1 MSPTESRNNLLDI
14 VGWSSA
20 IILPALLLLLLK
32 HTSLN
37 WACVNFIVIFLAAL
51 IMWIFRLVPEYAPA
65 VFVILSTMLLG
76 LAPQSVLLSGFESDS
91 FFMALSVFGI
101 GAVVVKSR
109 LFYRLSLLTLNHLPK
124 HRMLLQFV
132 IFSIGALMTP
142 VMTAQSSRVS
152 LISHLVEDMR
162 KTAGFKPYSVAANGL
177 ACAAF
182 NGSILLSV
190 IFLTGKSSNFVLYGM
205 LSEQAQWQYGWLN
218 WFLAAAVPG
227 LVLVCAFFIMMAWT
241 FRNNEPIHINLH
253 TIRRELFQLGALS
266 IDEWAAIISIVALLV
281 GLISSSW
288 HQIPSAWISFSIFF
302 VLLTSGILNKKDFKN
317 GINWPF
323 LFYLGTIIGIM
334 RCVQEIG
341 IDSWIIEGFSWLT
354 DIADDQ
360 LVWFIV
366 LIYILS
372 WLGGF
377 LFGTMAAPA
386 LLFTVFLPIAQH
398 SFLNTWM
405 VAFIILMATE
415 AWAFPYQSSYF
426 LCYEESLAAHKAY
439 KLRPTLMINF
449 WFIFLRLAA
458 ILISI
463 PLWYLMG
470 VL

>member
-1 MSPTESRNNLLDI
+1 MGSTEHRNHMLE
-14 VGWSSA
+14 VAGWSLAVIIPA
-20 IILPALLLLLLK
+20 ILWWLLK
-32 HTSLN
+32 STLLN
-37 WACVNFIVIFLAAL
+37 WACINFMVIFSAAL

-76 LAPQSVLLSGFESDS
+76 LAPQPVLLSGFESDS

-101 GAVVVKSR
+101 GAVIVKSR

-124 HRMLLQFV
+124 HRMLLQMV
-132 IFSIGALMTP
+132 IFGIGALMTP

-152 LISHLVEDMR
+152 LIAHLLEDMR
-162 KTAGFKPYSVAANGL
+162 KTAGFKPYSIAANGL

-190 IFLTGKSSNFVLYGM
+190 IFLTGKSSNFVLFGM
-205 LSEQAQWQYGWLN
+205 LPEQAQWQYGWLN
-218 WFLAAAVPG
+218 WLTAAALPAFI
-227 LVLVCAFFIMMAWT
+227 LTLAFFIMSSWM
-241 FRNNEPIHINLH
+241 FRSDEPIHINLV
-253 TIRRELFQLGALS
+253 TIRKELLRLGALS
-266 IDEWAAIISIVALLV
+266 INEWAALISIFALLF

-302 VLLTSGILNKKDFKN
+302 VLLTSGILNKQDFKSS
-317 GINWPF
+317 INWPF
-323 LFYLGTIIGIM
+323 LFYLGAIIGIM
-334 RCVQEIG
+334 QCVQEIG
-341 IDSWIIEGFSWLT
+341 IDSWIIDNFTWLT
-354 DIADDQ
+354 NIAEDEP
-360 LVWFIV
+360 VWFMI

-398 SFLNTWM
+398 SVLNTWLI
-405 VAFIILMATE
+405 AFIVLMATE
-415 AWAFPYQSSYF
+415 AWVFPYQSSYY
-426 LCYEESLAAHKAY
+426 LCYEETTASHKAY
-439 KLRPTLMINF
+439 HLRPTLMINF
-449 WFIFLRLAA
+449 WFVFIRLAA

-463 PLWYLMG
+463 PAWHVMG

>member
-1 MSPTESRNNLLDI
+1 MGTTAHRNHMLE
-14 VGWSSA
+14 VAGWSAA
-20 IILPALLLLLLK
+20 IIFPAILWWLLK
-32 HTSLN
+32 STLLN
-37 WACVNFIVIFLAAL
+37 WACINFMIIFSAAL

-124 HRMLLQFV
+124 NRLLLQMV
-132 IFSIGALMTP
+132 IFAIGALMTP
-142 VMTAQSSRVS
+142 VMTAQSARVS
-152 LISHLVEDMR
+152 LMAHLLEDMR
-162 KTAGFKPYSVAANGL
+162 KTAGFKPYSTAANSL

-182 NGSILLSV
+182 NGCILLSV
-190 IFLTGKSSNFVLYGM
+190 IFLTGKSSNFVLFGM
-205 LSEQAQWQYGWLN
+205 LSEQTQWQYSWLN
-218 WFLAAAVPG
+218 WLTAAAVPG
-227 LVLVCAFFIMMAWT
+227 LILILSFFILSSWI
-241 FRNNEPIHINLH
+241 FRSDEPIHINLVS
-253 TIRRELFQLGALS
+253 IREELLRLGSLS
-266 IDEWAAIISIVALLV
+266 THEWAAIVSIFALLT

-302 VLLTSGILNKKDFKN
+302 MLLTSGILSKQDFKN

-323 LFYLGTIIGIM
+323 LFYLGAIIGIM
-334 RCVQEIG
+334 QCVQEIG
-341 IDSWIIEGFSWLT
+341 IDSWMVDNFSWLT
-354 DIADDQ
+354 NIAEEEP
-360 LVWFIV
+360 VWFMV

-372 WLGGF
+372 CCGGF

-398 SFLNTWM
+398 SVLNTWL
-405 VAFIILMATE
+405 VAFIVLMATE
-415 AWAFPYQSSYF
+415 AWAFPYQSSYY
-426 LCYEESLAAHKAY
+426 LCYEEAIATHKAY
-439 KLRPTLMINF
+439 RLRPTLIINF
-449 WFIFLRLAA
+449 CFIFLRLGA

-463 PLWYLMG
+463 PVWRALG